1 MADKYNKV
9 NEWTEQGGSVSDYY
23 ANKEENDYS
32 LENPKKY
39 NTMVSFDLSYAD
51 YNKFSQEINS
61 LKSQYNDT
69 NSRKQAVW
77 QYIQNQ
83 KLTKV
88 QKILLYNLCGG
99 YSISNYKDYMF
110 NYINNQNITKTE
122 KQEIW
127 KYLYE

>member
-1 MADKYNKV
+1 MSYESYTKYSK
-9 NEWTEQGGSVSDYY
+9 
-23 ANKEENDYS
+23 
-32 LENPKKY
+32 
-39 NTMVSFDLSYAD
+39 
-51 YNKFSQEINS
+51 EINS
-61 LKSQYNDT
+61 IKNQYNDT
-69 NSRKQAVW
+69 NSRKNAVW

-83 KLTKV
+83 KIPKV

-110 NYINNQNITKTE
+110 NYLNSQNISKID